1 MQHSPRRGDG
11 CQRPPRQRRRDSH
24 QQHNEQ
30 TRPTTYPQYTLLH
43 SAAALQRATAAHL
56 DEELSARRERGQRST
71 RELCQLL
78 PIARWLHERLAC
90 LAAQEGGQ
98 V

>member
-1 MQHSPRRGDG
+1 MPRRENARARMACDQHTRSSG
-11 CQRPPRQRRRDSH
+11 QRQR
-24 QQHNEQ
+24 Q
-30 TRPTTYPQYTLLH
+30 TSSNTYSEYTMLAA
-43 SAAALQRATAAHL
+43 AAALQRATAAHL

-78 PIARWLHERLAC
+78 PVARWLHERLAC

-98 V
+98 P